1 MIIDCHGHYTTAPP
15 ALEAWRKQQIAA
27 IREGREP
34 NSSVAKVLPCYEVL
48 DQLERQLA

>member
-1 MIIDCHGHYTTAPP
+1 MNG
-15 ALEAWRKQQIAA
+15 RKKIHVSTNGIELQDREFIAA

-48 DQLERQLA
+48 DQLERQLQ